1 MRQAA
6 IYGKD
11 GIGESAAT
19 RNLTVGLGEV
29 GEKTMIIG
37 GDHTTDSTQLILGGP
52 ERKTVL
58 NALRGEGEKIELY
71 VDREIAFLENI
82 IKVHNKIKHIHISL
96 GKLYPITIINDGYFY
111 VFDVSEAGHKYEFKR
126 KVETSVVVS
135 GEILTAFNL
144 DFYDM
149 KPSVV
154 ISKNMIENLGNDI
167 LVLHEFVH
175 CFQLESG
182 AVEIR
187 NGLSIQAQEMV
198 KNNYSWEIN
207 FPFPYNNK
215 YFINKTMELA
225 GDFSNGNYEN
235 VEVYR
240 NCMRAYLH
248 KAEYEYMIWQ
258 QWKEGF
264 ARYVENLIRRELG
277 LRLNG
282 NILAEPFGR
291 VHFYEIGN
299 KYIEMLLEKE
309 KGLNENIV
317 KLFYEMFICK

>member
-6 IYGKD
+6 IYEKG
-11 GIGESAAT
+11 GIGESVTAHNFRA
-19 RNLTVGLGEV
+19 GFGKM
-29 GEKTMIIG
+29 GKKTMLACG
-37 GDHTTDSTQLILGGP
+37 AHRAGSAQLVHGGP

-58 NALRGEGEKIELY
+58 NALRGEGEKRELF

-82 IKVHNKIKHIHISL
+82 VKVHSKVKNVHVSL
-96 GKLYPITIINDGYFY
+96 GKLYPITVINDGYFY
-111 VFDVSEAGHKYEFKR
+111 VFDISEIAHKYEFKR
-126 KVETSVVVS
+126 KVKTSIVVS
-135 GEILTAFNL
+135 GEILTAFIL

-154 ISKNMIENLGNDI
+154 ITKNMIENPGNDI

-182 AVEIR
+182 AIEIR
-187 NGLSIQAQEMV
+187 NGLSIQMREMA
-198 KNNYSWEIN
+198 KSNYSWEIN
-207 FPFPYNNK
+207 FPFPYSNS
-215 YFINKTMELA
+215 YFINKTVELA
-225 GDFSNGNYEN
+225 GDFANGNYEN

-264 ARYVENLIRRELG
+264 ARYVENLIRKELG
-277 LRLNG
+277 LLLNG
-282 NILAEPFGR
+282 NILTEPFGR